1 MAETYGVL
9 DYEALPLKTAAAL
22 CYGLRDT
29 ARVKMQMAGMQAG
42 FDRQLLAIIADR
54 LGLLWWAKTE
64 DARKNRNRPPSIL
77 TMLNGGEDS
86 EKNTQSFASADAFEA
101 ARDRIIK
108 EAAEHERRE
117 NRAES

>member
-29 ARVKMQMAGMQAG
+29 ARVKMKMAGMQAG

-77 TMLNGGEDS
+77 SMLTGE
-86 EKNTQSFASADAFEA
+86 ETGKTQSFASADAFEA
-101 ARDRIIK
+101 ARNRIIK

-117 NRAES
+117 DRAES